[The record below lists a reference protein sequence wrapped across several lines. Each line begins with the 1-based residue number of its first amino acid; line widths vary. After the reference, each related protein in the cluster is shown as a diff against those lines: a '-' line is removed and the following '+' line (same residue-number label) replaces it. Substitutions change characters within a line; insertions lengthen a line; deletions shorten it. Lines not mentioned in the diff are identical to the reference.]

1 MKGKLVQNLS
11 VNFVQLI
18 LNQVFGLGIF
28 YVLSTGLDKSSFGQI
43 NLALALL
50 LAVFNILSFGID
62 QLVIK
67 KIASGTSVISILA
80 LYIGHVLLTGLIF
93 YLLLLSG
100 TIFFP
105 HTNNVYSIILL
116 IGIGK
121 LMIFF
126 STPFKQ
132 AANGLEK
139 FRLLGYMSVISN
151 LIRCSGLIIVALLHN
166 LNITSI
172 ILIFIGGDAAELLLC
187 IYLFYRST
195 KIPLIIKWDRVNY
208 IKLLKEAWPQ
218 TGVVLITSALARFD
232 WLFIGFMVSA
242 IKLAE
247 YSFAYKVF
255 EISTLPL
262 LAIAPLLIPRFTK
275 LFQQN
280 IIPVDKLKFLIRIEM
295 IVAAFVGLLLNIC
308 WSPVIDEITA
318 GKYGAINVKT
328 IFILSLCM
336 PFLYLNNFLW
346 TINFAKGRLK
356 MILASFIITFLV
368 NVIGD
373 ILLIP
378 FWGNEGA
385 AFAFLAACI
394 VQTIFYIRKNNI
406 PELNN
411 IWYSLMISI
420 SCALLSG
427 FAIKML
433 LVNRWQAIPAT
444 IIFYITL
451 LFVTSQLRLKDRQS
465 LKHLFFQ

>member
-11 VNFVQLI
+11 ANFSQLI
-18 LNQVFGLGIF
+18 LNQVFGVGIF

-43 NLALALL
+43 NLALAVL
-50 LAVFNILSFGID
+50 LAIFNILSFGID
-62 QLVIK
+62 QLIIK
-67 KIASGTSVISILA
+67 KIAAGEYLPSVLS
-80 LYIGHVLLTGLIF
+80 LYIIHVLFTGIVF
-93 YLLLLSG
+93 YGLLFGGFIL
-100 TIFFP
+100 FP
-105 HTNNVYSIILL
+105 HSGNIYGIILL

-139 FRLLGYMSVISN
+139 FKLLGYMSVISN
-151 LIRCSGLIIVALLHN
+151 FIRCCGLIILVLLHN
-166 LNITSI
+166 LSVRYI
-172 ILIFIGGDAAELLLC
+172 ILIFIGGDVAELSLC
-187 IYLFYRST
+187 IYLFYTST
-195 KIPLIIKWDRVNY
+195 NAPLTISWSRKNY
-208 IKLLKEAWPQ
+208 FKLLNEALPQ

-280 IIPVDKLKFLIRIEM
+280 TIPIIKLKLLVRIEM
-295 IVAAFVGLLLNIC
+295 VIGAFVGLLLNIC
-308 WSPVIDEITA
+308 WNPITDKITV
-318 GKYGAINVKT
+318 GKYGAINIKT

-356 MILASFIITFLV
+356 MIFASFVITFVV
-368 NVIGD
+368 NVFGD

-378 FWGNEGA
+378 FFKNEGA

-394 VQTIFYIRKNNI
+394 VQTVFYIRKTDI

-411 IWYSLMISI
+411 IWYSLVICTC
-420 SCALLSG
+420 CALISG
-427 FAIKML
+427 FIIRIPLENK
-433 LVNRWQAIPAT
+433 WQAIPIT
-444 IIFYITL
+444 VVLYIIL
-451 LFVTSQLRLKDRQS
+451 LFATRQLQLKDRLNFKQ
-465 LKHLFFQ
+465 LFY